1 MKGGLVRD
9 YQGRING
16 LFNGT
21 MTPGTASSET
31 QSNCENLP
39 LNSQIQRQTTIQQNG
54 MRSQNS
60 IILYWVLTQG
70 SGTQQAH
77 ANYEKPITR
86 QALFDG
92 RSSWN
97 SFFQSF

>member
-16 LFNGT
+16 LLNGT
-21 MTPGTASSET
+21 VTPGTASSET

-39 LNSQIQRQTTIQQNG
+39 LNSQIHRQIAIQQNG
-54 MRSQNS
+54 MRRQNS
-60 IILYWVLTQG
+60 IILGANNRAREHQRVHT
-70 SGTQQAH
+70 
-77 ANYEKPITR
+77 NYEKPMPH

-97 SFFQSF
+97 SFLQSF